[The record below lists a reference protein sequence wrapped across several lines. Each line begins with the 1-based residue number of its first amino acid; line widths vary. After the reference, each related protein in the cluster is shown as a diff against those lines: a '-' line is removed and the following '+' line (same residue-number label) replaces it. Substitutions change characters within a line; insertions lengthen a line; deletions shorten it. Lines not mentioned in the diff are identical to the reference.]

1 MDVEGPH
8 ESCWIEPLQVPKCLE
23 SRLQNFYFVRFS
35 FLDHELEL
43 VKYILKNA
51 QVLKTMGIHNG
62 VSNWE
67 EEFLIRWEMLDFP
80 RGSLT
85 CQLEFLTVYSL
96 ALSFSYYMIE
106 WLPTLIIS
114 CFK

>member
-1 MDVEGPH
+1 MDIEGQH

-23 SRLQNFYFVRFS
+23 SRLQSFYFVRFS

-51 QVLKTMGIHNG
+51 QVLKTMGVHNG

-85 CQLEFLTVYSL
+85 CQLEFLTVYSISL
-96 ALSFSYYMIE
+96 SYYMIE
-106 WLPTLIIS
+106 WFPILIIS

>member
-1 MDVEGPH
+1 MDIEGPH
-8 ESCWIEPLQVPKCLE
+8 ESCWIEPLQVPICLE
-23 SRLQNFYFVRFS
+23 SRLQSFYFVRFS

-51 QVLKTMGIHNG
+51 QVLKTMGVHNG

-85 CQLEFLTVYSL
+85 CQLEFLTVYSISL
-96 ALSFSYYMIE
+96 SYYMIE
-106 WLPTLIIS
+106 WLPILIIS